1 MVATAWTA
9 SRAASAPMSNDR
21 PRSNQ
26 TCACDEPLSTVDAG
40 VSGLKT
46 WAAFADELTAM
57 AITAAQALVAVL
69 IALSLPADLD
79 PSILELGDPRI
90 GWDRQ
95 LRLALG
101 QHLEAVRR
109 NAAGEEA
116 LQHSRGA
123 ALGKFKVDLRIARA
137 IRRRR

>member
-1 MVATAWTA
+1 VTQFR
-9 SRAASAPMSNDR
+9 RAPHGRKSLDGVRRPLGPMSNDR
-21 PRSNQ
+21 ARSNQ
-26 TCACDEPLSTVDAG
+26 TCACDEPFSTVDAG

-46 WAAFADELTAM
+46 SAAFADELTAM

-109 NAAGEEA
+109 NAAGGGLA
-116 LQHSRGA
+116 AQPRRGA
-123 ALGKFKVDLRIARA
+123 GKVQG
-137 IRRRR
+137 